1 MMKQHNYIKPLAVGL
16 LLCVSPLTLFSAYA
30 VVAATS
36 TTVAVKV
43 DKGDL
48 GEKDNDGLKRSD
60 GKDAMACTPYHLRDI
75 GPDGGIVYY
84 VDGSG
89 CHGLEAQP
97 YDVGATSENSNA
109 VAAKTWIDAVST
121 ATASNTTE
129 VTTALSCS
137 TTVEAATPNCWHLPS
152 KTELEYLY
160 EQKKVVG
167 GFANNSYWSST
178 ETNNDSAW
186 FQNFLDGYQNSNSKN
201 ITLHVRAVRAF

>member
-1 MMKQHNYIKPLAVGL
+1 MKQHNYIKLLAVAL
-16 LLCVSPLTLFSAYA
+16 LLGVLSLTLSRAYA

-48 GEKDNDGLKRSD
+48 GEKDNDGLKGAD
-60 GKDAMACTPYHLRDI
+60 EKYVIACTPYHLRDI

-97 YDVGATSENSNA
+97 YDVGATSENSN
-109 VAAKTWIDAVST
+109 VGVPQTWTDAVST
-121 ATASNTTE
+121 ALAGNTTAI
-129 VTTALSCS
+129 TTALSCS
-137 TTVEAATPNCWHLPS
+137 TTVEATTPNCWHLPS

-160 EQKKVVG
+160 EQKTVVD

-178 ETNNDSAW
+178 ETNRDSAW

-201 ITLHVRAVRAF
+201 ITLHVRVVRAF